1 MARVA
6 QGALVDVGPLGLQ
19 PRALVFDLNP
29 NRIVRRLEPTT
40 RGRPVERIH
49 LRVTFD
55 ATFALERPDLS
66 PDAVQHGVRP
76 QLAALQRLAGLS
88 SPVLFV
94 WGDRTVAVRI
104 DALDIREHFFDA
116 NLKPIRATARI
127 DLRVTREATGF
138 FTQWLA
144 QVQRADNGQIDD
156 LAQLALVPA
165 QFDQR

>member
-1 MARVA
+1 MARVV

-49 LRVTFD
+49 LRVPFD
-55 ATFALERPDLS
+55 ATVALERPDLS
-66 PDAVQHGVRP
+66 PDAARHGVRP

-94 WGDRTVAVRI
+94 WGDRTVAVRF

-116 NLKPIRATARI
+116 NLNPIR
-127 DLRVTREATGF
+127 
-138 FTQWLA
+138 
-144 QVQRADNGQIDD
+144 QRHASTC
-156 LAQLALVPA
+156 A
-165 QFDQR
+165 